1 MLLLFDYKTL
11 RIFLDGMLCMML
23 VYTLISYFWH
33 HKQTYSLYSLYLFC
47 IFWYL
52 YLNDQYHLDIDQ
64 HASVRQIQFGML
76 TESIVQC
83 FSFIIYGRFA
93 VLLMDLQTND
103 KTSVKLIN
111 AISILSLLLIIVDV
125 ISYITGTTGNAIQ
138 GNFHSFSRYVL
149 AALALATVPRILRLK
164 NQILS
169 FFITGTSFYLIGA
182 ILGLVMFQTGWATR
196 QPEKPFTFPMTP
208 LEIGVILE
216 SVCVMIGISLLN
228 RRSEREKIRIQ
239 AQLIEQLQENER
251 KQTRLNNLRDEI
263 ALDLHDEIGSQLSSI
278 SILSQTTSRYVVDAK
293 VQDRLQTIS
302 QTARQV
308 MDSMREIVWSLNSS
322 SNSLQHIGLR
332 IQETAY
338 SLFADSTIQ
347 LYTECDQSD
356 ELTGLTQKQRRE
368 LYLIAKECLTNILR
382 HAQATRVWIQLQ
394 TTPDGLLLCLKDDGK
409 GFSIASKTSGIGL
422 QSVRQR
428 AHQLGALLTINTA
441 DGQGTT
447 VLITLQSHQLTN
459 PNPIIS
465 HRQIADNEVR

>member
-1 MLLLFDYKTL
+1 M
-11 RIFLDGMLCMML
+11 DGMLCMML

-164 NQILS
+164 NQILA
-169 FFITGTSFYLIGA
+169 FFITGTTFYLIGA

-208 LEIGVILE
+208 LEIGV
-216 SVCVMIGISLLN
+216 
-228 RRSEREKIRIQ
+228 
-239 AQLIEQLQENER
+239 
-251 KQTRLNNLRDEI
+251 
-263 ALDLHDEIGSQLSSI
+263 
-278 SILSQTTSRYVVDAK
+278 
-293 VQDRLQTIS
+293 
-302 QTARQV
+302 
-308 MDSMREIVWSLNSS
+308 
-322 SNSLQHIGLR
+322 
-332 IQETAY
+332 
-338 SLFADSTIQ
+338 
-347 LYTECDQSD
+347 
-356 ELTGLTQKQRRE
+356 
-368 LYLIAKECLTNILR
+368 LTN
-382 HAQATRVWIQLQ
+382 
-394 TTPDGLLLCLKDDGK
+394 
-409 GFSIASKTSGIGL
+409 
-422 QSVRQR
+422 
-428 AHQLGALLTINTA
+428 
-441 DGQGTT
+441 
-447 VLITLQSHQLTN
+447 
-459 PNPIIS
+459 
-465 HRQIADNEVR
+465 